1 MQFYLYGVKI
11 MIMVVYQDVK
21 ISSRIGSNQKIKE
34 NKNMYVIK

>member
-21 ISSRIGSNQKIKE
+21 ISSRIGLNQKIKE